1 MKKYNRDED
10 EKPKTFGGKPTFF
23 RQPMM
28 DFFKPKSIEVWSLP
42 INIKQSLIES
52 NDRFNKN
59 KKNLINAVA
68 ETEEYHQLTSKQL

>member
-42 INIKQSLIES
+42 INIK
-52 NDRFNKN
+52 
-59 KKNLINAVA
+59 
-68 ETEEYHQLTSKQL
+68 